1 MKKAVDKLSTSNV
14 ILMCGPAGAGKS
26 TFAKKFESKGMT
38 ILSYDKESFKRGL
51 NVHPLPKE
59 VVKDIKSDLDRKL
72 IELIEQN
79 MDVVLDYS
87 FWSKEMRMEYI
98 SLLKNYDIE
107 PKIYYIM
114 TPKEVV
120 LERIR
125 KRKGNHENEII
136 LTEDTA
142 SLYYD
147 HFQPPTSEEG
157 ELIVVESPQN
167 HTKK

>member
-1 MKKAVDKLSTSNV
+1 METVVKKLSTSNV

-26 TFAKKFESKGMT
+26 TFAKKFERKGMT

-59 VVKDIKSDLDRKL
+59 IEKDIKTYLDRRL
-72 IELIEQN
+72 IELIELN
-79 MDVVLDYS
+79 RDIVLDYS

-98 SLLKNYDIE
+98 ALLKKYNIE
-107 PKIYYIM
+107 PQIYYIA

-120 LERIR
+120 MERIR
-125 KRKGNHENEII
+125 KRNGNHENDII
-136 LTEDTA
+136 LTEETA

-147 HFQPPTSEEG
+147 HFQPPTTEEG
-157 ELIVVESPQN
+157 EVIVVEGY
-167 HTKK
+167 